1 MMKMENLVA
10 ELNDLFDKWIKGY
23 SPTEEDCTMM
33 DSILETLRELR
44 DNQLSQEFSKREE
57 ALIREKEVAVE
68 IAVANAQKEL
78 GEKLFEK
85 DKENE
90 LLKSR
95 IQRLEEDKEKSIN
108 YAVSEANIKNSKEM
122 AEKKDEITQ
131 LRHRLE
137 MDEEKHKGELRE
149 VKEEYE
155 KKVKE
160 KENEVEYYRD
170 LKARM
175 STKMVGET
183 LEQHCDTEFNRLR
196 MTAFPNAYFEKDNEV
211 SETGSKGDFIYRDYQ
226 DGIEFISIMFEMKNE
241 METTDKK
248 HKNSDF
254 FKELD
259 KDRREK
265 GCEYAVLVSML
276 EADNELYNQGIVDV
290 SYKYPKMYVIRPQFF
305 IPLITILRNSALNS
319 IQYKKDLMLEQTKN
333 VDIANFELEL
343 EDFKEKFGKNYEL
356 ASRRFAD
363 AIVEI
368 DKTIA
373 HLQKT
378 RDALVGSDRNLRL
391 ANDKLSNISVKK
403 LTKNSPSLQ
412 PKTTA

>member
-33 DSILETLRELR
+33 DSILEALRELR

-57 ALIREKEVAVE
+57 ALIREKEAAVE

-122 AEKKDEITQ
+122 AEKKDEITR

-137 MDEEKHKGELRE
+137 IDEEKHKGELRE
-149 VKEEYE
+149 IKEEYE

>member
-23 SPTEEDCTMM
+23 SPTEKDCTMM
-33 DSILETLRELR
+33 DSILEALRELR

-57 ALIREKEVAVE
+57 ALIREKEAAVE

-149 VKEEYE
+149 IKEEYE

-378 RDALVGSDRNLRL
+378 RNALVGSDRNLRL

-403 LTKNSPSLQ
+403 LIKNSPSLQ

>member
-57 ALIREKEVAVE
+57 ALIREKEAAVE

-122 AEKKDEITQ
+122 AEKKDEIIQ

-149 VKEEYE
+149 IKEEYE

-170 LKARM
+170 LKASM

>member
-33 DSILETLRELR
+33 DSILEALRELR

-57 ALIREKEVAVE
+57 ALIREKEAAVE

-122 AEKKDEITQ
+122 AEKKDEIIQ

-149 VKEEYE
+149 IKEEYE

>member
-1 MMKMENLVA
+1 
-10 ELNDLFDKWIKGY
+10 
-23 SPTEEDCTMM
+23 
-33 DSILETLRELR
+33 
-44 DNQLSQEFSKREE
+44 
-57 ALIREKEVAVE
+57 
-68 IAVANAQKEL
+68 
-78 GEKLFEK
+78 
-85 DKENE
+85 
-90 LLKSR
+90 
-95 IQRLEEDKEKSIN
+95 
-108 YAVSEANIKNSKEM
+108 
-122 AEKKDEITQ
+122 
-131 LRHRLE
+131 
-137 MDEEKHKGELRE
+137 
-149 VKEEYE
+149 
-155 KKVKE
+155 
-160 KENEVEYYRD
+160 
-170 LKARM
+170 
-175 STKMVGET
+175 
-183 LEQHCDTEFNRLR
+183 

>member
-57 ALIREKEVAVE
+57 ALIREKEAAVK

-95 IQRLEEDKEKSIN
+95 IQRLEEDKKKSIN

-149 VKEEYE
+149 IKEEYE

>member
-57 ALIREKEVAVE
+57 ALIREKEAAVK
-68 IAVANAQKEL
+68 IAVANAQKEH

-122 AEKKDEITQ
+122 AEKKDEIIQ

-149 VKEEYE
+149 IKEEYE

-211 SETGSKGDFIYRDYQ
+211 SEPEVKGTLFTVIIRTESNSFQLCSK
-226 DGIEFISIMFEMKNE
+226 
-241 METTDKK
+241 
-248 HKNSDF
+248 
-254 FKELD
+254 
-259 KDRREK
+259 
-265 GCEYAVLVSML
+265 
-276 EADNELYNQGIVDV
+276 
-290 SYKYPKMYVIRPQFF
+290 
-305 IPLITILRNSALNS
+305 
-319 IQYKKDLMLEQTKN
+319 
-333 VDIANFELEL
+333 
-343 EDFKEKFGKNYEL
+343 
-356 ASRRFAD
+356 
-363 AIVEI
+363 
-368 DKTIA
+368 
-373 HLQKT
+373 
-378 RDALVGSDRNLRL
+378 
-391 ANDKLSNISVKK
+391 
-403 LTKNSPSLQ
+403 
-412 PKTTA
+412 

>member
-57 ALIREKEVAVE
+57 ALIREKEAAVE